1 MIVKFNSLNKYEPPT
16 LTLCNP
22 GCVYNNGFLSNVV
35 GNIIDHE
42 AEEIVFNF
50 NSTSELS
57 FRVNLLNHE
66 DEEENRYAQVIFKAI
81 QNRRLIFASDIG
93 FFIITDVSDN
103 DDNGV
108 RYKDI
113 TARSIDEEI
122 SHKGIPYIADGTYR
136 FSTNLAD
143 KTQKGIFETIVE
155 VLPLWTIGFVD
166 INIADKW
173 RTFEDVDVTLNC
185 LGFLIEQIQNAYEC
199 IVIFDIINRTIN
211 VYDQANYIRKTN
223 ILITKDDVI
232 NNLSITEN
240 ADDLYTA
247 ITVEG
252 SEDVLISAVNPLG
265 TNTMYNF
272 DYYINWMSS
281 ELADKVIR
289 WQKNIEA
296 LEKSYYDLNL
306 EYYKMMKQA
315 ADYKFEINKI
325 NTQITM
331 YTRCRDNIVAESSFD
346 SVWRYNS
353 AITEAGGTAITI
365 YPEIT
370 ETIAEIDRLTNEQIT
385 ERKKIEDLLKTLD
398 RDMSNKKSAIDSIRK
413 LVSIE
418 TVFTEDEY
426 AELSHYIYEGNYTDE
441 YVVITDSMDYEAQ
454 FEQMKILYDRTK
466 AQLKKISYPS
476 QEFTIDTESFLF
488 SKEFLHLSEQIETGC
503 LIDTELDTNDIAA
516 LFLATITVNYEDH
529 DISLVFGN
537 RFNKFDPKSLFDKV
551 LGNISKSA
559 NSINY
564 IKDTLYPI
572 KNGEYNMMKEAI
584 QTSRDITMNAALTST
599 DEQVIIDESGYT
611 GKKLMSNGG
620 YDPRQ
625 IKITGRSIVFT
636 DDAWESSKVAI
647 GEIFLDNNTSVYGV
661 NAEVLIGEL
670 IIGNSLRIVDNNG
683 NDLMTVIQDEI
694 TTQVK
699 GLDGNISIIQQTTNG
714 IITRVESLEHDF
726 TSIEETANSISIRV
740 GSLERRPDQDSIT
753 TSTGYTFNA
762 DGLRIN
768 KSGEE
773 IENRLDNTGMYVT
786 RSGEAILTANNQGV
800 TAINLTSEKYLT
812 IGKNSRFEDFSTEA
826 DAYRTAC
833 YFIGGIT

>member
-1 MIVKFNSLNKYEPPT
+1 MIVKFNSLNRYETPMF
-16 LTLCNP
+16 TLCNP
-22 GCVYNNGFLSNVV
+22 GCVFNDGLLSNVV

-57 FRVNLLNHE
+57 LRVDLLHHDN
-66 DEEENRYAQVIFKAI
+66 EEEDRYAQVMFKSL
-81 QNRRLIFASDIG
+81 QNRRLIFASGIG
-93 FFIITDVSDN
+93 FFVITDISDN

-113 TARSIDEEI
+113 TAKSVDEEI
-122 SHKGIPYIADGTYR
+122 SHKAIPYIADGTYR
-136 FSTNLAD
+136 FSTNQAD
-143 KTQKGIFETIVE
+143 KSQKGIFETIIE

-166 INIADKW
+166 MCVSERW

-185 LGFLIEQIQNAYEC
+185 LGFLIEQIQQAYEC
-199 IVIFDIINRTIN
+199 IVLFDIINRTIS

-232 NNLSITEN
+232 NSLSISEN

-272 DYYINWMSS
+272 EYYVDWMSP
-281 ELADKVIR
+281 ELSNKVKI
-289 WQKNIEA
+289 WQKNIED
-296 LEKSYYDLNL
+296 LEETYYNLNL
-306 EYYKMMKQA
+306 EYYQMLKQA
-315 ADYKFEINKI
+315 SNYKFDIDRLS
-325 NTQITM
+325 TQITM
-331 YTRCRDNIVAESSFD
+331 YTRCRDNIVAEASTD
-346 SVWRYNS
+346 YVKQYNK
-353 AITEAGGTAITI
+353 AITEAGGTAITV

-370 ETIAEIDRLTNEQIT
+370 ETIREIDRLTNEKIR
-385 ERKKIEDLLKTLD
+385 ERKNIDNLLNTLN
-398 RDMSNKKSAIDSIRK
+398 RDISNKKSTIDGIRNM
-413 LVSIE
+413 VSIE
-418 TVFTEDEY
+418 YVFTESEY
-426 AELSHYIYEGNYTDE
+426 EELSHYIYEGNYSDE
-441 YVVITDSMDYEAQ
+441 YVVITDGMDYEAQ

-466 AQLKKISYPS
+466 SQLKKISSPS

-488 SKEFLHLSEQIETGC
+488 SKEFIHLSEELETGC
-503 LIDTELDTNDIAA
+503 LIDVELDTNDVAS
-516 LFLATITVNYEDH
+516 LFLSTMSINYEDH
-529 DISLVFGN
+529 NISLVYGN

-572 KNGEYNMMKEAI
+572 KNGEYNLMKEAI

-599 DEQVIIDESGYT
+599 DEQVVIDGSGYT
-611 GKKLMSNGG
+611 GKKLMSNGN

-636 DDAWESSKVAI
+636 DDAWETSKIAI
-647 GEIFLDNNTSVYGV
+647 GELFLDNSTSVYGV
-661 NAEVLIGEL
+661 NAEVLIGDL
-670 IIGNSLRIVDNNG
+670 ILGNSLRIVDNNG

-694 TTQVK
+694 STQVQ
-699 GLDGNISIIQQTTNG
+699 GLDGSLSIMQQTTNG
-714 IITRVESLEHDF
+714 ILTRVESLEHDF
-726 TSIEETANSISIRV
+726 TSIEETANAITLRI
-740 GSLERRPDQDSIT
+740 GNLERKPDQDSIT

-762 DGLRIN
+762 DGLRIT

-773 IENRLDNTGMYVT
+773 MENKLDNTGMYVS

-800 TAINLTSEKYLT
+800 TALNLTSEKYLT
-812 IGKNSRFEDFSTEA
+812 IGKNSRFEDFSTET
-826 DAYRTAC
+826 DVYRTAC
-833 YFIGGIT
+833 YFIGGIN